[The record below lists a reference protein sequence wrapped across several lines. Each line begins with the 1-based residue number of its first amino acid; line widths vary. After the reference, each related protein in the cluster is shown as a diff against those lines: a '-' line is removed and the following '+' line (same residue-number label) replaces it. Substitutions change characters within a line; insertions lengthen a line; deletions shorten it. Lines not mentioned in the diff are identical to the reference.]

1 MKIDVCSTAKQPDS
15 VTQVTMGRYARMAT
29 ARICL
34 VLLLAVAGCQP
45 AARTE
50 FAVPTAEIDVYFS
63 PHGGCT
69 EAIVREIEAAG
80 QSIFIQA
87 YSFTSKPIA
96 KALLDA
102 HRRNVRIEVLLDD
115 SNETEKYSEAD
126 FLAQSGI
133 PTYVDGEHAIAH
145 NKIMIL
151 DGQTVITGSFNFT
164 HQAET
169 SNAENVLVLHS
180 PEIAAKY
187 MANWESHRVHSE
199 PYRDRAERSETRPG
213 RQSHNPAT
221 KSRQHAF

>member
-1 MKIDVCSTAKQPDS
+1 M
-15 VTQVTMGRYARMAT
+15 
-29 ARICL
+29 
-34 VLLLAVAGCQP
+34 
-45 AARTE
+45 
-50 FAVPTAEIDVYFS
+50 
-63 PHGGCT
+63 
-69 EAIVREIEAAG
+69 
-80 QSIFIQA
+80 
-87 YSFTSKPIA
+87 
-96 KALLDA
+96 DA